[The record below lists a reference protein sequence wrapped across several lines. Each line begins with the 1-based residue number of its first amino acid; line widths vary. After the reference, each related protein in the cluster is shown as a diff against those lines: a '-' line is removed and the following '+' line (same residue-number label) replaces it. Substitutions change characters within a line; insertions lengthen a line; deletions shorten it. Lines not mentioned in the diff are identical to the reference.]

1 MTSVEPVTARATTGQ
16 TAGAIVTRRGVRAA
30 VAVMGLVTLLLG
42 GLSALAYAVIDRE
55 RHPMA
60 WDYVYVGAEM
70 NLPTW
75 WNILLLAGVGLVAAV
90 AGACLAAERVG
101 WFTVAAAAAFL
112 SLDEGSRPHEVS
124 GNLVGLVGLSVPTF
138 AWVVVGAVAAPVGLV
153 VLTLATRPLPG
164 ATRRRLALAAAV
176 YIGAALG
183 LEAISGI
190 VFDLDLWGL
199 FLALTH
205 VEEMLEMLACV
216 LAIHTILMRLTPL
229 RVVALADRTPAS

>member
-16 TAGAIVTRRGVRAA
+16 TAGAIVTRRGVRVA

-75 WNILLLAGVGLVAAV
+75 WNILLLAGVGL

-112 SLDEGSRPHEVS
+112 SLDEGSRLHEVS

-138 AWVVVGAVAAPVGLV
+138 AWVVVGAS
-153 VLTLATRPLPG
+153 PLP
-164 ATRRRLALAAAV
+164 
-176 YIGAALG
+176 
-183 LEAISGI
+183 SG
-190 VFDLDLWGL
+190 WS
-199 FLALTH
+199 
-205 VEEMLEMLACV
+205 C
-216 LAIHTILMRLTPL
+216 
-229 RVVALADRTPAS
+229 

>member
-90 AGACLAAERVG
+90 PGPVLRPSG
-101 WFTVAAAAAFL
+101 WA
-112 SLDEGSRPHEVS
+112 GSRSP
-124 GNLVGLVGLSVPTF
+124 
-138 AWVVVGAVAAPVGLV
+138 
-153 VLTLATRPLPG
+153 
-164 ATRRRLALAAAV
+164 RRRRSSA
-176 YIGAALG
+176 
-183 LEAISGI
+183 S
-190 VFDLDLWGL
+190 
-199 FLALTH
+199 T
-205 VEEMLEMLACV
+205 
-216 LAIHTILMRLTPL
+216 R
-229 RVVALADRTPAS
+229 DRARTR